1 MVSLSSPLTLTINIR
16 STDCFLAN
24 GMSEAL
30 TIAIYFLICRELNQP
45 AQFPGNE
52 YFWNSIDD
60 NSYAPSL
67 ADLTVW
73 ATCQEHCRDEVFNHC
88 NGDVFV
94 WKYLWQ
100 DAAKYFGVEV
110 SSLRPWETEFKFRDS
125 QLIRLESNS
134 RSRSPISKKQ
144 LVKQVLSATK
154 STWSSGQKINV
165 PSGKLL
171 SRNTEVS
178 PRPSTGEPGGSLTGP
193 PASRGVRFRQ
203 SPKRGSMVG
212 TVLRIPLRLG
222 LRHFGLMRMRDFFLL
237 VLLFWRMGIRKIQA
251 DSSS

>member
-1 MVSLSSPLTLTINIR
+1 MQLMDLRLMVSLSSPLALTINIR

-73 ATCQEHCRDEVFNHC
+73 ATRQEHCQDEVFNHC

-94 WKYLWQ
+94 RKYLWQ

-110 SSLRPWETEFKFRDS
+110 SSLRPWETVFK
-125 QLIRLESNS
+125 
-134 RSRSPISKKQ
+134 
-144 LVKQVLSATK
+144 
-154 STWSSGQKINV
+154 
-165 PSGKLL
+165 
-171 SRNTEVS
+171 
-178 PRPSTGEPGGSLTGP
+178 SLKT
-193 PASRGVRFRQ
+193 
-203 SPKRGSMVG
+203 
-212 TVLRIPLRLG
+212 LN
-222 LRHFGLMRMRDFFLL
+222 
-237 VLLFWRMGIRKIQA
+237 
-251 DSSS
+251 